1 MATKEKEEIVFQ
13 DIISSLSTTNQNVAE
28 GNMMSSPG
36 IRYKNKVFAF
46 YHNQS
51 MIFKLGKGFDIGA
64 IGVKEYKFLNPF
76 KKKPP
81 MTAWF
86 EVSSIEADKWSE
98 LAEIAMNN
106 MISEIK

>member
-13 DIISSLSTTNQNVAE
+13 DIISQLSTSNEHVAE
-28 GNMMSSPG
+28 GKMMSSPG

-51 MIFKLGKGFDIGA
+51 MIFKLGKGFDISA
-64 IGVKEYKFLNPF
+64 IGVKEHKFLAPF
-76 KKKPP
+76 KNKPP

-86 EVSSIEADKWSE
+86 EISATEADKWSE
-98 LAEIAMNN
+98 LAEIAMIN
-106 MISEIK
+106 MKSEII